1 MANQQQHRNHGLN
14 KPKVA
19 VVMVPF
25 PAQGH
30 LNQLLHLS
38 RLILAYNIPVHYAC
52 TATHNRQAMLRV
64 HGWDPNSFS
73 NIHFHDLK
81 IPPFLTPSP
90 NPNAPNKFPSHLQP
104 LVDAS
109 LDLREPMTSLLREL
123 SSKATRIIV
132 VNDSLMGSVVQ
143 DLVTIP
149 NAESYTFQCTSAF
162 TCFFHSWEA
171 MGKALE
177 LDPYSKI
184 ITKDL
189 PSLEGCF
196 TTEFMNSIHSQ
207 VKFQKLSAGYLYN
220 TCRVIDG
227 AYMDLME
234 KIEGDK
240 KHWAIGPFNPVRNIG
255 SNKRH
260 KCLEWLDKESPNS
273 VIYVS
278 FGTTTAM
285 EYEQIKELP
294 IGLEKSEQKFI
305 WVLRDADKGDVF
317 INGELRKAEIPK
329 GFEERVKGRGMVV
342 RDWAPQL
349 EILSHPSTGGFMSH
363 CGWKSCM
370 ESITMGVPIA
380 AWPMA
385 SDQPRN
391 TVLITKLLKVGIVVK
406 DWSRRGEL
414 VTASTVEKAV
424 KLLMASKEGDEI
436 RKRTVD
442 LGGAIGQSIEEGGAS
457 SKELDSFITHVTR

>member
-1 MANQQQHRNHGLN
+1 
-14 KPKVA
+14 
-19 VVMVPF
+19 MVPF
-25 PAQGH
+25 SAQGH

-64 HGWDPNSFS
+64 HGWDPNSVS
-73 NIHFHDLK
+73 DIQFHDLK

-90 NPNAPNKFPSHLQP
+90 NPNAPNPSHLQP
-104 LVDAS
+104 LINAS
-109 LDLREPMTSLLREL
+109 LYLREPMASLLREL

-132 VNDSLMGSVVQ
+132 INDSLMCSVVQ

-149 NAESYTFQCTSAF
+149 NAESYTFHSISAF
-162 TCFFHSWEA
+162 TCFFNLWEA
-171 MGKALE
+171 MGRALE

-184 ITKDL
+184 IAKDL
-189 PSLEGCF
+189 PFSCL
-196 TTEFMNSIHSQ
+196 TTEIMNFFHSQ
-207 VKFQKLSAGYLYN
+207 LKFQKLSSGFLYN
-220 TCRVIDG
+220 TCRVMEG

-234 KIEGDK
+234 KIEGDR

-278 FGTTTAM
+278 FGTTTTM
-285 EYEQIKELP
+285 EDEQIKELA

-305 WVLRDADKGDVF
+305 WVLRDADKGDIF
-317 INGELRKAEIPK
+317 IDGELRKADIPK

-363 CGWKSCM
+363 CGWNSCM

-385 SDQPRN
+385 SDQPMN

-406 DWSRRGEL
+406 DWSCRNEL
-414 VTASTVEKAV
+414 VTSSTVEKVV
-424 KLLMASKEGDEI
+424 KLLMASEEGDEI

-442 LGGAIGQSIEEGGAS
+442 LGGVIGQSIEEGGVS
-457 SKELDSFITHVTR
+457 RMELDSFITHITR